1 MKKRMI
7 AEVLSEIE
15 FPGDGIIAGKTED
28 GDGVITACFVCSDE
42 MNRRFVE
49 EGGGVAI
56 EPMDNNADPALV
68 YQPALTF
75 ENKVLLCNASHGE
88 QIFSSLA
95 EGKSFGNAVKDQKP
109 LADGNARLTAL
120 LNIGEHDFEMDL
132 RITKYAGEG
141 EGLLK
146 QSFKYSDLPKGTGYI
161 LCSHRS
167 KDTSFEGEPICVS
180 LEGSIFDMVADI
192 WENLHAKT
200 RLSLWVRWVDLN
212 THRDIQRII
221 NRVR

>member
-28 GDGVITACFVCSDE
+28 GDGVITACFVCSDKAD
-42 MNRRFVE
+42 RRFVE

-56 EPMDNNADPALV
+56 EPMDNDTDPSLV

-75 ENKVLLCNASHGE
+75 ENKVLMCNASHGE
-88 QIFSSLA
+88 QIFSTLA

-109 LADGNARLTAL
+109 LADGSARLTAL
-120 LNIGEHDFEMDL
+120 LNIGERDFDMDL

-141 EGLLK
+141 EALLK
-146 QSFKYSDLPKGTGYI
+146 QSFKYSALPKGTGYI
-161 LCSHRS
+161 LCSQLS
-167 KDTSFEGEPICVS
+167 KDVPFEGEPICVS

-200 RLSLWVRWVDLN
+200 RLSLWVRWMDLN